1 MLRHASHADTPAFAH
16 ASSSPQRSRMP
27 RHACAAPVIAVSPAT
42 AKLGLFRTPPMP
54 PRKTALA
61 IAALQSHSAPLDM
74 RQRRVLILADG
85 QRSVD
90 DLIAL
95 GGSNAATIVQELL
108 QQGYL
113 DDGRPGSA
121 PPSAAPTAANPA
133 PADPRR
139 ALLNARMYL
148 LDLLQL
154 QRHPASRP
162 LQQQLRDAREDAATL
177 QAIAQALRAMPE
189 MTSERYAQRIRERV
203 LEVLPAPLHAS
214 LAAA

>member
-1 MLRHASHADTPAFAH
+1 MH
-16 ASSSPQRSRMP
+16 
-27 RHACAAPVIAVSPAT
+27 
-42 AKLGLFRTPPMP
+42 

-61 IAALQSHSAPLDM
+61 LAALQSHDAPLDM

-85 QRSVD
+85 QRSIEE
-90 DLIAL
+90 LATL
-95 GGSNAATIVQELL
+95 GGRGADAIVQGLL

-113 DDGRPGSA
+113 DDGRSSAAPPVATSA
-121 PPSAAPTAANPA
+121 PPP

-154 QRHPASRP
+154 QRHPASP
-162 LQQQLRDAREDAATL
+162 ALQQQLRAAREEHDTL
-177 QAIAQALRAMPE
+177 RAIGLALRTMPE

-203 LEVLPAPLHAS
+203 LEILPASLHGA
-214 LAAA
+214 LATAAEAA

>member
-1 MLRHASHADTPAFAH
+1 
-16 ASSSPQRSRMP
+16 
-27 RHACAAPVIAVSPAT
+27 
-42 AKLGLFRTPPMP
+42 MP

-85 QRSVD
+85 RRSAEE
-90 DLIAL
+90 LIAL
-95 GGSNAATIVQELL
+95 GGNNAATIVQELVR
-108 QQGYL
+108 QGYL
-113 DDGRPGSA
+113 DDGRASGAP
-121 PPSAAPTAANPA
+121 PPSAAPAAPRPA

-177 QAIAQALRAMPE
+177 QAIAHALRAMPE

-214 LAAA
+214 LAVA

>member
-1 MLRHASHADTPAFAH
+1 MH
-16 ASSSPQRSRMP
+16 
-27 RHACAAPVIAVSPAT
+27 
-42 AKLGLFRTPPMP
+42 

-61 IAALQSHSAPLDM
+61 LAAPQSHAAPLDM

-85 QRSVD
+85 QRSVEE
-90 DLIAL
+90 LAAL
-95 GGSNAATIVQELL
+95 GGSNAAAIVQALL

-113 DDGRPGSA
+113 DDGRA
-121 PPSAAPTAANPA
+121 AAPVAAPAAPAAA

-162 LQQQLRDAREDAATL
+162 LQQQLRDAREDATTL
-177 QAIAQALRAMPE
+177 QAIANALRAMPE

-214 LAAA
+214 LEAA

>member
-1 MLRHASHADTPAFAH
+1 MH
-16 ASSSPQRSRMP
+16 
-27 RHACAAPVIAVSPAT
+27 
-42 AKLGLFRTPPMP
+42 

-61 IAALQSHSAPLDM
+61 LAALQSHAAPLDM

-85 QRSVD
+85 QRSID
-90 DLIAL
+90 ELAAL
-95 GGSNAATIVQELL
+95 GGSNAAAIVQALM

-113 DDGRPGSA
+113 DDGRATEA
-121 PPSAAPTAANPA
+121 PPPATPAPTPA
-133 PADPRR
+133 PAIASTDPRR
-139 ALLNARMYL
+139 ALLNARLYL

-162 LQQQLRDAREDAATL
+162 LQQQLRDAREEAATL
-177 QAIAQALRAMPE
+177 QAIADALRAMPQ

-214 LAAA
+214 LNASPEAA

>member
-1 MLRHASHADTPAFAH
+1 MH
-16 ASSSPQRSRMP
+16 
-27 RHACAAPVIAVSPAT
+27 
-42 AKLGLFRTPPMP
+42 

-61 IAALQSHSAPLDM
+61 LAALKSHAAPLDM

-90 DLIAL
+90 ELAAL
-95 GGSNAATIVQELL
+95 GGSNAAAIVQVLL

-113 DDGRPGSA
+113 DDGRAST
-121 PPSAAPTAANPA
+121 AAPAAQTLPAVA

-154 QRHPASRP
+154 QRHPASRT
-162 LQQQLRDAREDAATL
+162 LQQLLRDAREDADTL
-177 QAIAQALRAMPE
+177 QAIAHALRAMPE

-214 LAAA
+214 LQAA

>member
-1 MLRHASHADTPAFAH
+1 MH
-16 ASSSPQRSRMP
+16 
-27 RHACAAPVIAVSPAT
+27 
-42 AKLGLFRTPPMP
+42 

-61 IAALQSHSAPLDM
+61 LAALQSHAAPLDM

-90 DLIAL
+90 ELVTL
-95 GGSNAATIVQELL
+95 GGSNAAAIVQALL

-113 DDGRPGSA
+113 DDGRATVVP
-121 PPSAAPTAANPA
+121 AAPAPAPAIA

-154 QRHPASRP
+154 QRHPASRA
-162 LQQQLRDAREDAATL
+162 LQQRLRDAREETATL
-177 QAIAQALRAMPE
+177 QAIADALRAMPE

-214 LAAA
+214 LNASLEAA

>member
-1 MLRHASHADTPAFAH
+1 
-16 ASSSPQRSRMP
+16 
-27 RHACAAPVIAVSPAT
+27 
-42 AKLGLFRTPPMP
+42 MP